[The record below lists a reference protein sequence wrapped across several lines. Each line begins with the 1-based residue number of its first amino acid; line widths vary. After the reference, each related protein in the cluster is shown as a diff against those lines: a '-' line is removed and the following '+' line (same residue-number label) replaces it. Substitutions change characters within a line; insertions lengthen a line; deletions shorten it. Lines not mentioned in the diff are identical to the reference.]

1 MKKMRVLLADD
12 HRMMLEGLKS
22 LLLPEFEIAGAVED
36 GRELLSKAREVKPD
50 VIVVDISMP
59 NLNGIDAIQQLKE
72 EGSEA
77 KIVFLTMHQD
87 AVYAA
92 KAFEAGASGFV
103 MKHSAPDELVKAI
116 REALMGRTYVTPLI
130 AGELI
135 QSYKSGIHMQ
145 LDILRKLSSRQR
157 EILQLLAEGKS
168 AKEIAHILHLSVR
181 TVEAHKYR
189 LMEQIGVRSNAELVL
204 FAIKHGIVSL

>member
-1 MKKMRVLLADD
+1 MTKTRVLLADD

-22 LLLPEFEIAGAVED
+22 ILIPEFEIAGTAED
-36 GRELLSKAREVKPD
+36 GRELMEKARKLKPD
-50 VIVVDISMP
+50 IIVADISMP

-72 EGSEA
+72 EGSQA
-77 KIVFLTMHQD
+77 KVVFLTMHHD

-116 REALMGRTYVTPLI
+116 REALMGRTYVTPII

-135 QSYKSGIHMQ
+135 HSYKSGIHTQ
-145 LDILRKLSSRQR
+145 LDIFRKLSSRQK

-168 AKEIAHILHLSVR
+168 AKEIAAVLHLSVR

-189 LMEQIGVRSNAELVL
+189 LMEQIAVKSTAELVL
-204 FAIKHGIVSL
+204 FAIKHGIVAL